1 MGQISRRTVIRGLA
15 VIASAA
21 GAARAAVAEPAPLA
35 IQGYDPVAYF
45 TMGAAVPGV
54 PALEHEWDE
63 QRYRFARPEHRDLF
77 KADPVRYAP
86 QFGGFCAQALS
97 RGEVLEA
104 NPQYWLVSDGRL
116 YLFGKPVG
124 PQLFQQDADNVRK
137 AQQYEPLVKR

>member
-1 MGQISRRTVIRGLA
+1 MNRISRRSLLVTGLA
-15 VIASAA
+15 AAWLAPRLSAA
-21 GAARAAVAEPAPLA
+21 EPTPLA

-45 TMGAAVPGV
+45 TMGAPVPGV
-54 PALEHEWDE
+54 PGLEHVWDE
-63 QRYRFARPEHRDLF
+63 QRYRFSRAEHRDLF